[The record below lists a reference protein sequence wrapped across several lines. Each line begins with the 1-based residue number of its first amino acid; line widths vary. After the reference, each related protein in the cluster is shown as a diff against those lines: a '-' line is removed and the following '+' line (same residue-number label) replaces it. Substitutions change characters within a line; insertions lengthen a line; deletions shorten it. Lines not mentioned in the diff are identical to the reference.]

1 MLPFYQSLSSSKKYD
16 FTFLFYNRRNVPLPS
31 AASNKDYDL
40 KKFEKIYKEKEL
52 KINFQFISNT
62 YSDTYGIKSFYFNP
76 KIFFMKKNYDLVIVS
91 DNLKFP
97 DIFFRIYCK
106 INSIPL
112 VIWSETTHGSFY
124 SLGFFH
130 RLLKKVIINN
140 SKNFINQSQESYLFN
155 RKINQ
160 KRGNYFLVPYHANT
174 LTFKKLKSRSYNV
187 LKKRLGLKGTV
198 ICSVGK
204 LEHRKGYDLLLRSIK
219 RFNLNKTVSVLI
231 IGEGNARLLLESM
244 ANSYKINLSL
254 PGLIKNDSLHKFF
267 SISDI
272 FVFPTN
278 HDNWGFAL
286 SESMIFGLP
295 VIASSGC
302 CAAHHLIE
310 HGKSGFIFK
319 KGNVEQ
325 LSRFLKKLLNSKKLR
340 SNFRVNG
347 FKSIKRLSVIKVR
360 SAFLDSLDSV
370 LSKKNR

>member
-1 MLPFYQSLSSSKKYD
+1 
-16 FTFLFYNRRNVPLPS
+16 
-31 AASNKDYDL
+31 
-40 KKFEKIYKEKEL
+40 
-52 KINFQFISNT
+52 
-62 YSDTYGIKSFYFNP
+62 
-76 KIFFMKKNYDLVIVS
+76 MKKNYDLVIVS

-219 RFNLNKTVSVLI
+219 RFNLNK
-231 IGEGNARLLLESM
+231 
-244 ANSYKINLSL
+244 
-254 PGLIKNDSLHKFF
+254 
-267 SISDI
+267 
-272 FVFPTN
+272 
-278 HDNWGFAL
+278 
-286 SESMIFGLP
+286 
-295 VIASSGC
+295 
-302 CAAHHLIE
+302 
-310 HGKSGFIFK
+310 FIF
-319 KGNVEQ
+319 N
-325 LSRFLKKLLNSKKLR
+325 
-340 SNFRVNG
+340 
-347 FKSIKRLSVIKVR
+347 
-360 SAFLDSLDSV
+360 
-370 LSKKNR
+370 